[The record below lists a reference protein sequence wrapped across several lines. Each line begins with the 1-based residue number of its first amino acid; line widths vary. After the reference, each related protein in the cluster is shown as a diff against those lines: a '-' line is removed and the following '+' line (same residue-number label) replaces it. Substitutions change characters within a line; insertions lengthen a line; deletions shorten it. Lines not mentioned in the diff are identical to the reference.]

1 MLRCLRHIRHSA
13 PLRTVVC
20 QAPLSMGF
28 SRQEYW
34 SGLPCPPPGDLPNP
48 GANPCLWHLLHW
60 QMGSWL
66 LAPPGKPTV
75 WIGEGNAVCFKRF
88 YGLFHIFFG
97 SRSCLFYLREGGSWN
112 QTSGDDRAPG
122 QPSGS
127 HFPLPGGPQSRV
139 LTFPFKVAHFCPTT
153 TSSRRRPGLTF
164 LPLPLPALAVLSLV
178 LGEQLGPSNGAWA
191 GLLIS
196 LPASQA
202 SPPSSRSA
210 RQGCIRARGEDRT
223 ALLPP
228 STIKENIKPWPPP
241 GNCLN

>member
-1 MLRCLRHIRHSA
+1 MHVHAGMLRRFRHIRHSA
-13 PLRTVVC
+13 TLRTVVC

-97 SRSCLFYLREGGSWN
+97 SRSCLFYLHEGGSWN

-127 HFPLPGGPQSRV
+127 HFPLPGGPQSQES
-139 LTFPFKVAHFCPTT
+139 P
-153 TSSRRRPGLTF
+153 
-164 LPLPLPALAVLSLV
+164 
-178 LGEQLGPSNGAWA
+178 N
-191 GLLIS
+191 IS
-196 LPASQA
+196 LQGGTLLPHHHFQQEAARTDICAPPFACSYCPVPCSGRAAGSLQRGLGRPSHFPASQPGL
-202 SPPSSRSA
+202 STQLSVSQTGMYQSK
-210 RQGCIRARGEDRT
+210 GRGQDCPLATKHYKR
-223 ALLPP
+223 
-228 STIKENIKPWPPP
+228 KH
-241 GNCLN
+241 